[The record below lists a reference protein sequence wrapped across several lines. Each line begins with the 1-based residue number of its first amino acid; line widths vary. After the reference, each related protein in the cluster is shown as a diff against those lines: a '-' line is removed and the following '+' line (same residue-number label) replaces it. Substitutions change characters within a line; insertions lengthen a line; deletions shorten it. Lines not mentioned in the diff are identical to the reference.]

1 MADGSPLKESLASKG
16 YDVSGFTSDEQ
27 VLEYL
32 GQAAGKAQ
40 QIDQLSKMAQYGQ
53 QYLQH
58 AGDFQEYL
66 KTKDSP
72 AVQPESRALAES
84 VSESGR
90 SQPETPAYDSSWEN
104 LCDFDAQT
112 RRYVVK
118 PEYQGKV
125 NLSLADDLTHYK
137 KWEDSEV
144 RNIVREFDDRVKQ
157 AMPSSD
163 PDEEYQKIQEAVDY
177 RVNQIMQQ
185 RDNTQRALNYV
196 EQNLSDLYQLDE
208 GGRPKMGVDGQTPEL
223 TERGQIVL
231 AYSQHAAAPKRDG
244 GLGLSGVQLQD
255 YAIQMADAEM
265 IKRTPVPTA
274 PEPAQEQAPPQPE
287 PIMHPDAAQAHQIGE
302 EKKEN
307 YLAQKVAQ
315 EEARPENYSQN
326 RDAGLVTGAMDAA
339 QQGQATVDF
348 RSMLEKEFKDAGL
361 LSNTG

>member
-1 MADGSPLKESLASKG
+1 MPDPSPLKDSLAAKG
-16 YDVSGFTSDEQ
+16 YDVANFTSDEQ

-32 GQAAGKAQ
+32 GQVADKAQ
-40 QIDQLSKMAQYGQ
+40 QVDQLSQMAQYGQ

-66 KTKDSP
+66 KAKDSP
-72 AVQPESRALAES
+72 AVQPESRALAASISDSDPGRES
-84 VSESGR
+84 
-90 SQPETPAYDSSWEN
+90 PTYDSSWEN

-144 RNIVREFDDRVKQ
+144 RNIVRDFDGRVKQ
-157 AMPSSD
+157 AMPVSNPED
-163 PDEEYQKIQEAVDY
+163 EYQRIQDAVDY
-177 RVNQIMQQ
+177 RVNEIIQQ
-185 RDNTQRALNYV
+185 RDHTQRAYNYV
-196 EQNLSDLYQLDE
+196 SENLTDLYQLDE
-208 GGRPKMGVDGQTPEL
+208 SGKPKMGADGRTPEL
-223 TERGQIVL
+223 TERGQLVL
-231 AYSQHAAAPKRDG
+231 AYSQQASAPQSEG
-244 GLGLSGVQLQD
+244 GMGLKGTQLQD
-255 YAIQMADAEM
+255 YAIQMADAEV
-265 IKRTPVPTA
+265 IRRTPRQMA
-274 PEPAQEQAPPQPE
+274 PEAAQEQAPPQPE

-315 EEARPENYSQN
+315 EESRPENYSQN